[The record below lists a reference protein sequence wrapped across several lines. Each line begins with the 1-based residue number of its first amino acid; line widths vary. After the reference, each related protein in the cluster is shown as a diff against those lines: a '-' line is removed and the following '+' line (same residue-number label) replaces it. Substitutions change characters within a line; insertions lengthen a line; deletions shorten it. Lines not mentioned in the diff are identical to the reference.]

1 MTRFLIAT
9 LLLAAT
15 AGYVLLHPP
24 ANLAVGRGALAA
36 CPVTLGPWD
45 GTDLS
50 FEDAV
55 VEELRADDVLIRR
68 YQGPSDVAWLCVVYH
83 QNRRYGA
90 HDPQLCYESQGW
102 EIERPGRAVVADG
115 TPGGLTVN
123 RFVAARRDDRR
134 LVYYWWLTGDLATA
148 DAGAF
153 RRAMAMSGALE
164 NRSWGAFVRVETEI
178 RGDDRAA
185 AARAADDFAA
195 RVAQQLPGVLGAI
208 R

>member
-1 MTRFLIAT
+1 MNRILAT
-9 LLLAAT
+9 ALLLAIT

-45 GTDLS
+45 GTELS
-50 FEDAV
+50 FADAV

-68 YQGPSDVAWLCVVYH
+68 YQSPGDVAWLCVVFH

-90 HDPQLCYESQGW
+90 HDPRLCYESQGW
-102 EIERPGRAVVADG
+102 EIEKPGRAVIADG

-123 RFVAARRDDRR
+123 RFVATRRAEQR
-134 LVYYWWLTGDLATA
+134 LVSYWWLTRDLATD
-148 DAGAF
+148 DAAAF
-153 RRAMAMSGALE
+153 RRAMAVSGALE

-178 RGDDRAA
+178 RSGDRDQ
-185 AARAADDFAA
+185 AARAADDFAT
-195 RVAQQLPGVLGAI
+195 RVAHALPAVLGKI
-208 R
+208 Q

>member
-1 MTRFLIAT
+1 MNRVLVTA
-9 LLLAAT
+9 LLLAVT
-15 AGYVLLHPP
+15 AGYVFLHPP

-36 CPVTLGPWD
+36 CPATLGPWD

-50 FEDAV
+50 FENAV
-55 VEELRADDVLIRR
+55 IEELRADDLLIRR
-68 YQGPSDVAWLCVVYH
+68 YQGPSDVAWLCVVFH

-90 HDPQLCYESQGW
+90 HDPRLCYESQGW
-102 EIERPGRAVVADG
+102 EIGKPGHAVVADG

-123 RFVAARRDDRR
+123 RFVASRREDSR
-134 LVYYWWLTGDLATA
+134 LVYYWWLTGELATA

-153 RRAMAMSGALE
+153 RRAMAVSGALE

-178 RGDDRAA
+178 RGTDREA

-195 RVAQQLPGVLGAI
+195 RVAHELPGVLGAF